1 MKVAIVN
8 CFDTFMDREASLR
21 RFFIERGDD
30 VTAIVS
36 DFLHVEKK
44 TRTNTLEGYTLV
56 HAKPYQKNLSVKR
69 MASHACYAR
78 TVANT
83 LEQGCWDLI
92 WVIAPPNSLIAQC
105 GKYRKRHPETK
116 LVIDINDLW
125 PESFPIEKIKW
136 MPPFAVWRGLR
147 NRYLPIADAIVT
159 ECGLFQRR
167 LGLPDDKC
175 TTIYL
180 CKQEKQSECPVKT
193 LDLDGISLCYLGSI
207 NHIIDIQ
214 AISETIKSIAQVSAV
229 TIHVVGDGENRGLL
243 LSCAEEAGAKVVYH
257 GVVYDEAEKLRIL
270 SQCHFGLN
278 MMRSSVC
285 VGLTM
290 KSMDYFAAGLPL
302 INNIAGD
309 TWDLIN
315 QYGFGLNWSPNAQ
328 IDWNRFD
335 VISAG
340 RKARAFFERE
350 LTYEQFVRRV
360 ESVLEKL

>member
-21 RFFIERGDD
+21 RFFMERGDD

-44 TRTNTLEGYTLV
+44 TRTSAPEGYTLV

-69 MASHACYAR
+69 MASHACYAK
-78 TVANT
+78 TVTHT
-83 LEQGCWDLI
+83 LEEGDWDLI

-105 GKYRKRHPETK
+105 GKYRQHHPETK

-136 MPPFAVWRGLR
+136 LPPFAVWRGLR
-147 NRYLPIADAIVT
+147 NRYLPYADAIVT
-159 ECGLFQRR
+159 ECGLFQTR
-167 LGLPDDKC
+167 LSLPDDRC

-180 CKQEKQSECPVKT
+180 CKQEKQTECPVRA
-193 LDLDGISLCYLGSI
+193 LNSNEISLCYLGSI

-214 AISETIKSIAQVSAV
+214 AISEIIQSISQVSPV
-229 TIHVVGDGENRGLL
+229 TLHVIGDGENREQL
-243 LSCAEEAGAKVVYH
+243 LSCAETAGAKVVYH
-257 GVVYDEAEKLRIL
+257 GVVYDEAEKLRIF

-278 MMRSSVC
+278 VMRSSVC

-309 TWDLIN
+309 TWDLIE
-315 QYGFGLNWSPNAQ
+315 QCGFGLNWKSNTQ
-328 IDWNRFD
+328 IDWKQFD
-335 VISAG
+335 VIEAG
-340 RKARAFFERE
+340 KKARAFFERE
-350 LTYEQFVRRV
+350 LTYEQFARRV